1 MHCSIIITDY
11 FQSPDMEFNALL
23 NILYSPEY
31 ILHRFA
37 HQLEV
42 QLNVLKGK
50 GVEGLLDLFD
60 SVGRLMK
67 PTIDLAL
74 PALNKNSVLG
84 LYIRR
89 VIIFFEKLPFDQ
101 VVALYEALK
110 KYLERRTNT
119 SESSGIC
126 MGSKAEDSYS
136 NEYVFIIHISC
147 IYTVFI

>member
-1 MHCSIIITDY
+1 
-11 FQSPDMEFNALL
+11 MELNTLL

-37 HQLEV
+37 HHMEV
-42 QLNVLKGK
+42 QLNVLRGK

-60 SVGRLMK
+60 NVGRLMK
-67 PTIDLAL
+67 PTLDHSLSL

-110 KYLERRTNT
+110 KYLDNRINT
-119 SESSGIC
+119 FDGSDVSASS
-126 MGSKAEDSYS
+126 KTKDSYS
-136 NEYVFIIHISC
+136 NEYVFI
-147 IYTVFI
+147 VFIIYKYIVHRIYFNFFIF